1 MTEQADM
8 SGERDRKAP
17 AAASAALPGS
27 RKPRFWRGLAGKL
40 LLLTVVI
47 VMMGEV
53 LIFVPS
59 IANFRLTWLKNR
71 IATAE
76 IAALSVEAASGRAL
90 SDDLR
95 AEILKGAGV
104 KVVALKRDE
113 TRHLMLSAQED
124 IMIEQAYDLRQANW
138 LGLIGDA
145 FYTLAFGGERIVG
158 VLDDPPNM
166 SGEFI
171 EVALD
176 ETPLRQAMID
186 FSFRILALSVVLSL
200 IVAALVLISLNWLM
214 VRPIQR
220 ITGTMLRFAE
230 DPEDASRIM
239 APSRRADEIGI
250 TERELEHLQRQLA
263 GMLNQKSR
271 LAALGLAVS
280 KVSHDL
286 RNMLSSAQLLSDR
299 LGAVDD
305 PTVKRVAPKLIAS
318 IGRAIE
324 FCEQTLKFGRVQEHP
339 PRRER
344 FPVRPLIEEAVEA
357 AVVQAS
363 RDVVLYNEAA
373 PDIEIDADRDQLF
386 RILMNLI
393 RNAVEA
399 VEAAMLSGAI
409 RGEGT
414 VRIKAWRQGS
424 VSVIEVGDNGPGV
437 PEKVRGHLFEAFRGS
452 GRAGG
457 TGLGLAISAELT
469 HAHGGELKLVPQ
481 GEGEE
486 AGGAAFRVVIP
497 DRVSEL
503 RPGRRGARGGSEAND
518 AFTTHGPG

>member
-1 MTEQADM
+1 MAT
-8 SGERDRKAP
+8 DRPDIAP
-17 AAASAALPGS
+17 DGVRAP
-27 RKPRFWRGLAGKL
+27 KFWRGLAGKL
-40 LLLTVVI
+40 LLLTVLI
-47 VMMGEV
+47 VMLGEV

-59 IANFRLTWLKNR
+59 IANFRLTWLENR

-76 IAALSVEAASGRAL
+76 IAALTVEAAMGQEV
-90 SDDLR
+90 SDELR
-95 AEILKGAGV
+95 REILNGAGV

-113 TRHLMLSAQED
+113 SRHLMLSAHD
-124 IMIEQAYDLRQANW
+124 NIMIEEAFDLRQATW
-138 LGLIGDA
+138 WDLIGDA
-145 FYTLAFGGERIVG
+145 FYTLIAGGDRIIG

-176 ETPLRQAMID
+176 EAPLRQAMID

-200 IVAALVLISLNWLM
+200 IVAALVWMALNRLM
-214 VRPIQR
+214 VRPIR
-220 ITGTMLRFAE
+220 NITGNMVHFAE
-230 DPEDASRIM
+230 DPEDTSRIVR
-239 APSRRADEIGI
+239 PSRRGDEIGVS
-250 TERELEHLQRQLA
+250 ERQLAHLQTQLA

-305 PTVKRVAPKLIAS
+305 PAVKRVAPKLIAS

-324 FCEQTLKFGRVQEHP
+324 LCEQTLKYGRVQEQP

-344 FPVRPLIEEAVEA
+344 FAVRPLIEEAVEA
-357 AVVQAS
+357 AAAHAS
-363 RDVVLYNEAA
+363 RHVVLHNEAA
-373 PDIEIDADRDQLF
+373 PDVEVDADRDQLF
-386 RILMNLI
+386 RILMNLV
-393 RNAVEA
+393 RNGVQAVEM
-399 VEAAMLSGAI
+399 AMLSGIIA
-409 RGEGT
+409 GEGQ
-414 VRIKAWRQGS
+414 VRIKAWREGS
-424 VSVIEVGDNGPGV
+424 VTTIEVRDNGAGV
-437 PEKVRGHLFEAFRGS
+437 PEKVREHLFEAFRGA

-469 HAHGGELKLVPQ
+469 RAHGGEVKLIDRD
-481 GEGEE
+481 G
-486 AGGAAFRVVIP
+486 AGATFQVVIA

-503 RPGRRGARGGSEAND
+503 RPGRRGVRNGGTAGEAV
-518 AFTTHGPG
+518 TTPRQ

>member
-1 MTEQADM
+1 MTEQAEVKSAD
-8 SGERDRKAP
+8 RDRKP
-17 AAASAALPGS
+17 
-27 RKPRFWRGLAGKL
+27 KFWRGLAGKL
-40 LLLTVVI
+40 LLLTVLI
-47 VMMGEV
+47 VMVGEV

-59 IANFRLTWLKNR
+59 IANFRLTWLENR
-71 IATAE
+71 IVTAE
-76 IAALSVEAASGRAL
+76 VAALAVEAASGREV
-90 SDDLR
+90 SSELR
-95 AEILKGAGV
+95 GEILKGAGV

-113 TRHLMLSAQED
+113 SRHLMLSSHEG
-124 IMIEQAYDLRQANW
+124 IMIEATYDLRQAHW
-138 LGLIGDA
+138 PGLIGDA
-145 FYTLAFGGERIVG
+145 FYTLFFGGERIIG
-158 VLDDPPNM
+158 VIDHPPNM
-166 SGEFI
+166 TGEFI

-176 ETPLRQAMID
+176 EAPLRQAMID

-214 VRPIQR
+214 VRPIRR
-220 ITGTMLRFAE
+220 ITDTMLRFAE

-239 APSRRADEIGI
+239 APSRRADEIGV
-250 TERELEHLQRQLA
+250 TERELEHLQQQLT

-271 LAALGLAVS
+271 LASLGLAVS

-324 FCEQTLKFGRVQEHP
+324 FCEQTLKFGRVHEHP

-344 FPVRPLIEEAVEA
+344 FVLRPLIDEAVEA
-357 AVVQAS
+357 AAVQAS
-363 RDVVLYNEAA
+363 RDVVLYNEATSEV
-373 PDIEIDADRDQLF
+373 EIDADRDQLF

-393 RNAVEA
+393 RNAVES

-409 RGEGT
+409 AGEGA
-414 VRIKAWRQGS
+414 VRVNAWRQGS
-424 VSVIEVGDNGPGV
+424 VTVIEVRDNGPGV
-437 PEKVRGHLFEAFRGS
+437 PDKVRHHLFEPFRGS

-469 HAHGGELKLVPQ
+469 HAHGGEVKLV
-481 GEGEE
+481 GEGAE
-486 AGGAAFRVVIP
+486 GAVFHVVIP

-503 RPGRRGARGGSEAND
+503 RPGRRGVRGAAEASEVLTA
-518 AFTTHGPG
+518 PRR